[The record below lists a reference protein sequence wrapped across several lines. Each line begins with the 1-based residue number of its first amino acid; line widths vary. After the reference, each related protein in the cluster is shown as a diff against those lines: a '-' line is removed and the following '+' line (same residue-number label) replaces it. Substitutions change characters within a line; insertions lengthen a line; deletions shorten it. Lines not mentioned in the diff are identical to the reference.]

1 MIRDDK
7 RTKPI
12 PKMQV
17 FYKIPEITEYRITWC
32 GESYTTKKE
41 KKRVLSILHTLQF

>member
-17 FYKIPEITEYRITWC
+17 FYKIPKITEHRITW
-32 GESYTTKKE
+32 SVNLTQQK
-41 KKRVLSILHTLQF
+41 KKRKEC